1 MDPNA
6 SSNPIK
12 LTTAE
17 QEYVLGG
24 CVADTF
30 FTLDACK
37 CQAFNRNIGTWRRE
51 AERHP
56 EDVKI
61 VFEDDDHIIFK
72 IRRKA
77 MMFPKPRSTREFTE
91 EQRAAAAERLKGAR
105 DRRISD

>member
-1 MDPNA
+1 MDPNT
-6 SSNPIK
+6 SSNQIK

-37 CQAFNRNIGTWRRE
+37 CQAFNRNIGIWRRE
-51 AERHP
+51 AAQHP

-61 VFEDDDHIIFK
+61 AFEDEDHIIFK

-77 MMFPKPRSTREFTE
+77 MMFPRPRSTRTVTD
-91 EQRAAAAERLKGAR
+91 EQRAAATERLRGAR
-105 DRRISD
+105 DRKIGG